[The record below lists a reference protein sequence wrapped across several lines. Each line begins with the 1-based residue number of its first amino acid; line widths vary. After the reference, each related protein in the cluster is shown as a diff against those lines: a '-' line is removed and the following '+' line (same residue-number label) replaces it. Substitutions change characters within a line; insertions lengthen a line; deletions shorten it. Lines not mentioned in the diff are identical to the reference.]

1 VLCVCRQA
9 FVVVA
14 IALVAA
20 CAVPRPALI
29 PSGPV
34 VFAVVTWNM
43 HAGRGDLPRLLDDVR
58 SGRAAGV
65 PVRDYVLLLQE
76 AIENGAHD
84 VVAIGHARSL
94 STVFNEVRRTS
105 RGVSGNAIVSTQP
118 LLMPSAIELPRQRQ
132 RRAALAATIEIGG
145 QRVLVV
151 DAHFENR
158 TSLLRALFSDTA
170 RGRQADA
177 LLGALPSNG
186 TVVLGGDFNTWLGP
200 TEPAWRTLAAR
211 FPDTPGG
218 PFAPTFR
225 DRLVLDHLFFDV
237 PDEWQVVR
245 LVAKDTYGSDH
256 RPVIGLIT
264 QTPNSQSPTSKQSA
278 PVRKA
283 FGSWNLEVGN

>member
-1 VLCVCRQA
+1 
-9 FVVVA
+9 VVFA
-14 IALVAA
+14 IALIAA
-20 CAVPRPALI
+20 CAVPRPA
-29 PSGPV
+29 V
-34 VFAVVTWNM
+34 VPRTAVLFAVITWNM
-43 HAGRGDLPRLLDDVR
+43 HAGRGDLPRMLDDLQ

-76 AIENGAHD
+76 AIENGEHD
-84 VVAIGHARSL
+84 VVTIGNARTL
-94 STVFNEVRRTS
+94 STFFSEVRRTS

-118 LLMPSAIELPRQRQ
+118 LVLPSAIDLPRQRQ

-170 RGRQADA
+170 RSRQADA
-177 LLGALPSNG
+177 LLSALPFNG
-186 TVVLGGDFNTWLGP
+186 TVILGGDFNTWLGP
-200 TEPAWRTLAAR
+200 REPAWRKLAAR

-237 PDEWQVVR
+237 PDQWQVVR
-245 LVAKDTYGSDH
+245 LVAKETYGSDH
-256 RPVIGLIT
+256 RPVIGLISYASGA
-264 QTPNSQSPTSKQSA
+264 PSARSPRSS
-278 PVRKA
+278 P
-283 FGSWNLEVGN
+283 